1 VNLIAHFSDEFQ
13 RWDAIS
19 GRRFSDHYFFQSS
32 KHVSVS
38 TSPSEADAVIREE
51 RQVVTAMHDGGDD
64 LILFTGSH
72 KVVVTILTAGVSL
85 GFASTNPISSML

>member
-19 GRRFSDHYFFQSS
+19 GCRFSDHYFFQSS

-51 RQVVTAMHDGGDD
+51 QQLVTVMHDGGDG
-64 LILFTGSH
+64 LILFH
-72 KVVVTILTAGVSL
+72 
-85 GFASTNPISSML
+85 